1 MGKDLIIVESAAKAK
16 TISKFLNNQ
25 YTIKAS
31 IGHVRDLPKKTLGVD
46 IENNFTP
53 KYVTDR
59 TKTKVI
65 KDLKTAAKEA
75 SEIYLASDHD
85 REGEA
90 IAWHLTEV
98 LKKEIKGKVIH
109 RIVFNEITK
118 TAIRKA
124 IENPGVIDLAK
135 VDSQQARRI
144 LDRIVGYKVSPV
156 LWRVISKGLSAGRVQ
171 SVALRIICER
181 EKEIRAFEKQE
192 YWSIETQ
199 FYRDQLLPFKASL
212 SKWKNEKIDIQTKEE
227 ADKILDYLAEQ
238 KFTISVLKKSKRQIA
253 PYPPYITST
262 LQQDAARLLYYSA
275 KRTMS
280 IAQRLY
286 EGVEINGEP
295 TGLISYLR
303 TDSLR
308 IADEANDS
316 CRKLIKERFGS
327 KEVNSS
333 IRTFKNKNKAQDA
346 HEAIRPT
353 DSFRT
358 PESIASFLTDEQL
371 KLYTLIWSR
380 FIATQMNPV
389 KLNTVNIEISANE
402 AKFKSSGSTIT
413 EKGFLKVFSHVNI
426 SSGEEIAPEYQ
437 VKDSLVHEEIKG
449 LQHFTKPPARYSE
462 ASLIKE
468 LESKGIGRPSTYAS
482 ITNTIIVRKY
492 VEMIQKRFQPT
503 SLGEIVSDFLVEKFS
518 KLFNVEFTAQ
528 METGLD
534 DIEFGKINWLE
545 VMKKFHSELEE
556 LIEGV
561 DYKEIKKSFQ
571 EETDIL
577 CDKCGSNMIIKWGR
591 KGQFLACPNFPK
603 CSNIKNFTKDEN
615 GKISV
620 KEPEVLDEKCPK
632 CGNPLVVKSGRYGKF
647 IACTNYPEC
656 KYTKPFTLGIKC
668 PDCQEGEFVELK
680 NKKGRFFYGCS
691 NYPKCKHI
699 SKFKPVNIVCP
710 ECNHPYMEERMNKE
724 KQKYMKCPKCG
735 KEVY

>member
-577 CDKCGSNMIIKWGR
+577 CDKCGSNMIVKWGR